1 MPVSRRT
8 AAIAALTALTLLG
21 TACSGG
27 GSATAP
33 AGERV
38 LTLSAAADVSSWDPA
53 MGAGGNSV
61 LYLQAVYSS
70 LTTLNPDLTIT
81 PGLATGWTYDKG
93 KTTLTMKLRAD
104 VVFSDGS
111 KLDAAAVKANLD
123 RGRATTGPTQ
133 SALASISSVDV
144 TDPAEIVLKLN
155 KPDPGLLFNLSLVPG
170 MIASPKAFATLKT
183 QPIGSG
189 PYLLDLAATTR
200 GSSYTFTRNP
210 TYKLPITYGFD
221 KLQVKALPDTNAML
235 TAATSG
241 QVDSGGIPMS
251 GLKAAKAAGLQFK
264 EMTGLILGMW
274 MVDRAGKLAPPLAKV
289 KVRQAINYGLDA
301 EGILRSVGGGSGKR
315 TTQMF
320 AAGSPAFVE
329 ALNSRYPYDPAKAK
343 RLLAEAGYPN
353 GFTLTMPS
361 ENAYVPTLY
370 PVVAQQLAQIGI
382 KVVYKPVSTNLIT
395 QQYLAGT
402 YPAFMYT
409 YTATQNWIDASLFLA
424 AGGVFNPFHVDD
436 PAISKLM
443 RRISVADEAEQA
455 ALFKELNT
463 YVVEQA
469 WFAPLYSSTSLLV
482 WDKSKVKIDVPD
494 TQLFVFL
501 RDYQPAV

>member
-1 MPVSRRT
+1 MPVSNRT
-8 AAIAALTALTLLG
+8 AAVAALAVLTLLG

-27 GSATAP
+27 GSTSAP
-33 AGERV
+33 AGEKV
-38 LTLSAAADVSSWDPA
+38 LTLSAPADVSSWDPA
-53 MGAGGNSV
+53 MGAGATSV
-61 LYLQAVYSS
+61 VYLQAVYSS
-70 LTTLNPDLTIT
+70 LTTLNPDLSIT
-81 PGLATGWTYDKG
+81 PGLASGWTYDTG
-93 KTTLTMKLRAD
+93 KTTLTMKLRD
-104 VVFSDGS
+104 NVVFSDGT
-111 KLDAAAVKANLD
+111 KLDAPAVKANLD

-133 SALASISSVDV
+133 SALATVASVDV
-144 TDPAEIVLKLN
+144 TNPTEVVLKLK

-170 MIASPKAFATLKT
+170 MIASPKAFGTLKT
-183 QPIGSG
+183 NPVGSG
-189 PYLLDLAATTR
+189 PYLLDLSASTR
-200 GSSYTFTRNP
+200 GSSYTFTRNAK
-210 TYKLPITYGFD
+210 YNLPVTYGFD

-241 QVDSGGIPMS
+241 QVDTGGIPMS
-251 GLKAAKAAGLQFK
+251 GLNAAKAAGLQYK

-274 MVDRAGKLAPPLAKV
+274 IVDRAGKLAPPLAKL
-289 KVRQAINYGLDA
+289 KVRQAINHGLDA
-301 EGILRSVGGGSGKR
+301 EGILRSVGGGSGRR

-320 AAGSPAFVE
+320 AAGSPAFVDE
-329 ALNSRYPYDPAKAK
+329 LNARYPYDPAKAK
-343 RLLAEAGYPN
+343 KLLAEAGYPN
-353 GFTLTMPS
+353 GFTLTLPS

-382 KVVYKPVSTNLIT
+382 KVVYKPVSTNQIT

-436 PAISKLM
+436 QTISKLM
-443 RRISVADEAEQA
+443 EEISVADEAKQA
-455 ALFKELNT
+455 ELFKELNT
-463 YVVEQA
+463 YVVDQA

-482 WDKSKVKIDVPD
+482 WNRSKVKIDVPD